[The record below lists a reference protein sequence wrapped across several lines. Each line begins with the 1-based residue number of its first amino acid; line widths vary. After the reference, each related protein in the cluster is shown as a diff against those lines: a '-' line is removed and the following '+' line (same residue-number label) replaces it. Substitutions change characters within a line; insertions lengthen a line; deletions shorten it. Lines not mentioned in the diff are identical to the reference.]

1 MKLEAGQFIG
11 RGGPGNLVSSESG
24 ESISGRRLEH
34 AWTYTR
40 VHEYKRDIAM
50 RANGMWVLAA
60 PGAEPKMQTLE
71 MIERQLGDNCETVW
85 AHSLTRGARAVRIA
99 PVNMQV
105 IWHPMLEEPA
115 DGSSFDVNNL
125 GQWVPSREERT
136 GTGLECKGVLRCAFE
151 VALEGKQVTPDNR
164 NNGNPLCLFMKK
176 SATLK
181 PSQLLVL

>member
-11 RGGPGNLVSSESG
+11 RGGPGNHVSSESG

-71 MIERQLGDNCETVW
+71 MIERQLGDSCETVW
-85 AHSLTRGARAVRIA
+85 AHSLTRGARTVRIA

-105 IWHPMLEEPA
+105 LWHPMLEEPA

-151 VALEGKQVTPDNR
+151 VALEGKQLTPDNR
-164 NNGNPLCLFMKK
+164 PNGNPLCLFMKK
-176 SATLK
+176 ILTLK
-181 PSQLLVL
+181 PSQLFVL

>member
-1 MKLEAGQFIG
+1 MKLEVGQFMG
-11 RGGPGNLVSSESG
+11 RGGLGNLVSGSG
-24 ESISGRRLEH
+24 ESISGRHLEH

-71 MIERQLGDNCETVW
+71 MIERQVGDCETVW
-85 AHSLTRGARAVRIA
+85 GHSLTRGARAVRIA

-105 IWHPMLEEPA
+105 LRHPMLEEPA

-136 GTGLECKGVLRCAFE
+136 GTGLECKGLLRYAFE
-151 VALEGKQVTPDNR
+151 VALEGKQLTPDNR
-164 NNGNPLCLFMKK
+164 TTRNPLCLFMRKNQ
-176 SATLK
+176 ALK

>member
-60 PGAEPKMQTLE
+60 PGAEPKMQTLD

-136 GTGLECKGVLRCAFE
+136 GTGLECKGVLRCALE
-151 VALEGKQVTPDNR
+151 VALEGKQLTPDNR
-164 NNGNPLCLFMKK
+164 PTGNPLCLFMKK
-176 SATLK
+176 ILTLK
-181 PSQLLVL
+181 PSQLFVL